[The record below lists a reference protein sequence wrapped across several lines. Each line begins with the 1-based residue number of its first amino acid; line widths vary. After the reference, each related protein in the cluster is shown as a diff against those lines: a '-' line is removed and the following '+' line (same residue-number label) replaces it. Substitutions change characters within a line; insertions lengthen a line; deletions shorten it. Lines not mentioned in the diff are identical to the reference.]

1 MRNES
6 QADHISQQFDSEME
20 ELKTH
25 FLAMGGLVEKQV
37 GDALAALLEADSE
50 LADRVSKKDAKVNE
64 MEMTID
70 EECRQIVARRQP
82 AASDLRLVMS
92 VAKAVSDLERC
103 GDEAVKIAR
112 QAGALA
118 QEGIAPQGY
127 RECRHIGNHV
137 RKMLYDALDSF
148 ARMDTE
154 MALQV
159 ISEESLVDEE
169 YNGAMRQLITY
180 MMEDSRNISR
190 VLNILWVVRALE
202 RIGDHSRNV
211 AEFVIYMVEGK
222 DLRHTPVDEIRKRV
236 SKSVAKT

>member
-1 MRNES
+1 MRNEG
-6 QADHISQQFDSEME
+6 QADHISQQFDSEIE
-20 ELKTH
+20 DLRTH

-37 GDALAALLEADSE
+37 SDALQALMDADSE
-50 LADRVSKKDAKVNE
+50 LAERVSRQDAKINE

-82 AASDLRLVMS
+82 AASDLRLVMT
-92 VAKAVSDLERC
+92 VGKAVTDLERC

-118 QEGIAPQGY
+118 QEGVAPQGY

-159 ISEESLVDEE
+159 IGEEGLVDEE

-202 RIGDHSRNV
+202 RIGDHSRNI
-211 AEFVIYMVEGK
+211 AEFVIYMVEGM

-236 SKSVAKT
+236 SDSA